1 MAQPFVHMELNTP
14 DLAKAKDFYGQLCG
28 WTFDDV
34 DMGPP
39 AGIYSVFKPSSGPG
53 GGMYTMPGPPP
64 AWLPYIGVDD
74 LKASTD
80 KAIALGAKVLMREQE
95 VPGHGSFSMLVDPTG
110 ASIALWQA
118 KQA

>member
-14 DLAKAKDFYGQLCG
+14 DLAKAKDFYSQLCG
-28 WTFDDV
+28 WSFDDV
-34 DMGPP
+34 DMGS
-39 AGIYSVFKPSSGPG
+39 AGTYSLFKPVSGPG
-53 GGMYTMPGPPP
+53 GGMYSMEGSAT
-64 AWLPYIGVDD
+64 AWLPYIGVED

-80 KAIALGAKVLMREQE
+80 KAIALGAQVLMREQE
-95 VPGHGSFSMLVDPTG
+95 VPGHGWFSMLVDPTG